1 MDVNYTR
8 TGIDGVACVGCSVN
22 NAAKVLDTDITNY
35 ATINIPINAIGAAGL
50 SVKNGFEEYPTNTFV
65 GFDISNNN
73 LLNFNFLGSLS
84 IQLYKNNILVQTGTG
99 ISQLLNANSSLLTGS
114 NRGIIGIVSNVA
126 FDEARILIGNIV
138 SLQLGNTNVY
148 RMVLQRGCPGILTC
162 LTSAELKSPNYSVVI
177 ENSRTGLNS
186 GVACV
191 ACEVSDANKSTN
203 ADLTDY
209 ARINLSGGVLGTN
222 GSISVR
228 DLSIVYPIGT
238 IAGFVVRDPN
248 PLIQGGILSSTTIS
262 TYLNGTLQESNSG
275 DAQLL
280 DFNALLP
287 WLGSGS
293 QKRALGF
300 PTTKPFNE
308 IRVTYTTLL
317 GQAFAYLD
325 VYNAFIDARSAYDDG
340 SGFNCR
346 TLIQAI
352 NDTSNTYSTISVN
365 GFAIPNDKGNGK
377 KIKSARYLDNSLTWI
392 DAQPLTDT
400 FNVYDLNGVYAGKFT
415 IDSNGNYN
423 FVSVFDYAGSVP
435 VDYTLKDQ
443 WGFTSNARIILNVSY
458 YNPLPI
464 ELLSFDGY
472 FIDNKNVLNWTT
484 ASEVNTSHFE
494 IEKSLDGIE
503 WTKKGNKT
511 AVGGKYTQTDYSFDD
526 EMPSVGNNYYR
537 LKAVDFD
544 GSSNYSSIIKIK
556 VAETIDESTIKIFPN
571 PTTGTLNL
579 WLNAHQSQ
587 DGSIRITDILGN
599 QIQVVQKKIQI
610 GVNQFIFDLRY
621 LSSGTYIISYLD
633 NQGNK
638 QYSKFI
644 KE

>member
-22 NAAKVLDTDITNY
+22 NAAKVLDTDITNC

-50 SVKNGFEEYPTNTFV
+50 SVKNGFEEYPANTFV

-99 ISQLLNANSSLLTGS
+99 FSQLLNANSSLLTGS

-138 SLQLGNTNVY
+138 RLQLGNTNVY

-162 LTSAELKSPNYSVVI
+162 LTSAELISPNYSIVI

-191 ACEVSDANKSTN
+191 ACEVADANKSTN
-203 ADLTDY
+203 ANLTDY

-228 DLSIVYPIGT
+228 DLSIVYPKGT
-238 IAGFVVRDPN
+238 IAGFEVRDPN

-262 TYLNGTLQESNSG
+262 TYLNGTLQETNSG

-287 WLGSGS
+287 WIGIAS

-308 IRVTYTTLL
+308 IRVTYTTIL

-340 SGFNCR
+340 SGFACR

-352 NDTSNTYSTISVN
+352 NDTSNTYSIISVN

-423 FVSVFDYAGSVP
+423 FKSVFDYAGSVP
-435 VDYTLKDQ
+435 IDYTLKDQ
-443 WGFTSNARIILNVSY
+443 WGIY
-458 YNPLPI
+458 
-464 ELLSFDGY
+464 
-472 FIDNKNVLNWTT
+472 K
-484 ASEVNTSHFE
+484 
-494 IEKSLDGIE
+494 
-503 WTKKGNKT
+503 
-511 AVGGKYTQTDYSFDD
+511 
-526 EMPSVGNNYYR
+526 
-537 LKAVDFD
+537 
-544 GSSNYSSIIKIK
+544 
-556 VAETIDESTIKIFPN
+556 
-571 PTTGTLNL
+571 
-579 WLNAHQSQ
+579 
-587 DGSIRITDILGN
+587 
-599 QIQVVQKKIQI
+599 
-610 GVNQFIFDLRY
+610 
-621 LSSGTYIISYLD
+621 
-633 NQGNK
+633 
-638 QYSKFI
+638 
-644 KE
+644 